1 MFSCVDT
8 AVYCMRVGPYSIE
21 QDFKSCLT
29 VFLFDW
35 YCSGNTTYLFMAL
48 QLYTAFHFHGFRHAS
63 LYNSCK
69 ETISKRESRDPTNT
83 IAGYPYKSSLSG
95 FLHSLPVRV

>member
-1 MFSCVDT
+1 
-8 AVYCMRVGPYSIE
+8 MRVGPYSIE

-35 YCSGNTTYLFMAL
+35 YCSGNTTYLFMAS

-95 FLHSLPVRV
+95 FLLSLPVRV